1 MNQKQIIRYIPLVHR
16 EVKKLM
22 KNGVVYHEYDE
33 LVQIGAIGLIEAATR
48 FDERLG
54 RSFSKYAQIRIQGA
68 ILDELRKR
76 DWVPRTVRQRAKKLS
91 SCIELLQNKLQRT
104 PTKKEICAYLEIEE
118 DDFER
123 FCFYGKIT
131 PLVSIDEGEYPIR
144 ERLLSE
150 AMNPQEGL
158 LNKEM
163 IQELRDVLSTLE
175 PKEQTIIN
183 QYYFEEQ
190 QMKVIAE
197 QFHVSESR
205 ICQLHQ
211 KITKKI
217 AKRFKRGTYPLDS
230 YKS

>member
-1 MNQKQIIRYIPLVHR
+1 M
-16 EVKKLM
+16 
-22 KNGVVYHEYDE
+22 
-33 LVQIGAIGLIEAATR
+33 
-48 FDERLG
+48 
-54 RSFSKYAQIRIQGA
+54 
-68 ILDELRKR
+68 
-76 DWVPRTVRQRAKKLS
+76 
-91 SCIELLQNKLQRT
+91 
-104 PTKKEICAYLEIEE
+104 
-118 DDFER
+118 
-123 FCFYGKIT
+123 
-131 PLVSIDEGEYPIR
+131 SIDEGEYPIR
-144 ERLLSE
+144 ERLFSE

-163 IQELRDVLSTLE
+163 IQELRDVISTLD

-211 KITKKI
+211 KITKKL
-217 AKRFKRGTYPLDS
+217 AKRFNRGTYPLDS